1 MTSVMAA
8 IAALRIVKIVMR
20 VRLTIL

>member
-8 IAALRIVKIVMR
+8 IAALRIVKIVMPL
-20 VRLTIL
+20 RLTIL